1 MTIAT
6 GATVIFILCALL
18 APQQKFVAIW
28 CTLAACSIV
37 TIIFMLCLQLFLSE
51 VTAQNAA
58 VHARLDQADM
68 THTNT
73 QTAVN
78 DIASALALLLT
89 RLPAG
94 VIDDDTKRRLADLE
108 AAQSRLRSVLAK
120 TVSDDLAVSLTATE
134 ADDRT

>member
-18 APQQKFVAIW
+18 APMQKFVAIW

-51 VTAQNAA
+51 ATAQNAA
-58 VHARLDQADM
+58 VHARLDEADM
-68 THTNT
+68 IHSAT
-73 QTAVN
+73 QSHVN
-78 DIASALALLLT
+78 DIGNALAQILT

-94 VIDDDTKRRLADLE
+94 TIDDETRRRLDELE
-108 AAQSRLRSVLAK
+108 AAQSRLRGVLAK
-120 TVSDDLAVSLTATE
+120 TVSDDLALTATE
-134 ADDRT
+134 PDALT